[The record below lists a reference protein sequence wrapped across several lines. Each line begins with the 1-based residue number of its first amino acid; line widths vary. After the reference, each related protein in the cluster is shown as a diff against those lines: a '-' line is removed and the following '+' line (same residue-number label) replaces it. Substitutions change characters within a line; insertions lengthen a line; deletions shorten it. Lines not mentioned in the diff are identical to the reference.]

1 MEKGTKEEEMA
12 IINAKRFAEKT
23 GYPLAMVR
31 AFCREGKISH
41 WQRGRVYLIE
51 EKEALAE
58 MQKLKSTIV
67 YKPHR
72 SKKSSVAPQIVRKAN
87 SAVRFDYRTAIQ
99 DMRAEIKKQ

>member
-1 MEKGTKEEEMA
+1 MA

-72 SKKSSVAPQIVRKAN
+72 SKKSSVTPQFVRKAN
-87 SAVRFDYRTAIQ
+87 SAVRFDYRKTIRDMQLESKKAI
-99 DMRAEIKKQ
+99 K